1 MLNLRDAIKCITIGG
16 EWIDMIEWTSRTK
29 GFTVIFVSYSWVT
42 SSVLNMLSDICVH
55 LQFMPLL
62 IAPAVKL
69 ERKPFAALHS
79 MNAKY
84 RITFKGMSFEGKVK
98 SFDKN
103 VYHRRS
109 PEIFFSLHSLLSRYR
124 NGINF
129 NVYLLESES
138 NQNTKNPLHGIAYK
152 MIVDNIFLFVFELYI
167 SIK

>member
-1 MLNLRDAIKCITIGG
+1 MHNDRRGTNRYDRMA
-16 EWIDMIEWTSRTK
+16 SRTK

-62 IAPAVKL
+62 IAPTVKL

-84 RITFKGMSFEGKVK
+84 EITFKGMSFKGKVK

-103 VYHRRS
+103 VHHRRS
-109 PEIFFSLHSLLSRYR
+109 PEIFFSLHPLLSRYIVM
-124 NGINF
+124 G
-129 NVYLLESES
+129 SS
-138 NQNTKNPLHGIAYK
+138 SMCTHWNQSQIRYKRSASWDSIAYK
-152 MIVDNIFLFVFELYI
+152 MIVDSIFLFVFEFYI
-167 SIK
+167 SIR